1 MKRPGDDIEKILL
14 DEETIDKRITEM
26 AAEIDKYY
34 ADSERALVLMCTL
47 NGAVV
52 FLTDIMRKLTV
63 DCEID
68 FMKVSSYGHG
78 TVSGGKVNIL
88 LDCSKADLSNTD
100 ILIVE
105 DIIDSGRTLNYL
117 MEYFRFKGAASVR
130 LCALLD
136 KPSRRI
142 PGINVKPDYVG
153 FEIPDEFVVGY
164 GLDFA
169 DRYRT
174 LPYVGILRPE
184 IYETKQNEKP
194 NGDNE

>member
-1 MKRPGDDIEKILL
+1 MKRPGDDIKEILL

-26 AAEIDKYY
+26 AAQIDEYY
-34 ADSERALVLMCTL
+34 ADSPRKLVLMCTL

-52 FLTDIMRKLTV
+52 FLTDIMRKLTI

-88 LDCSKADLSNTD
+88 LDCARPDLSDTD

-142 PGINVKPDYVG
+142 AGINSKPDYVG
-153 FEIPDEFVVGY
+153 FVIPDEFVVGY

-169 DRYRT
+169 DKYRA
-174 LPYVGILRPE
+174 LPYVGVLKPE
-184 IYETKQNEKP
+184 IYEEAAKI
-194 NGDNE
+194 